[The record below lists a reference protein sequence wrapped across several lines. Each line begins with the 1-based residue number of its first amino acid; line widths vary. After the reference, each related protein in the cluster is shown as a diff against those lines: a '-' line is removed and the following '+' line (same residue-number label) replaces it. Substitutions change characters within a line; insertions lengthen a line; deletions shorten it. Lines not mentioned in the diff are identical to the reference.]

1 MDILYPVRVL
11 KGPEDV
17 FKRQDG
23 RHSHVTFIA
32 TACLRA
38 EELGRYGFG
47 RVVNLRTRHSGLG
60 VTMRDIYIA
69 HSMEFQWIGFG
80 GIPSRFGQLRTTME
94 RRKWKYIV
102 LCLVESKS
110 NCGK

>member
-69 HSMEFQWIGFG
+69 HSMDSNGLVSVASLQDLDSFEQLWSG
-80 GIPSRFGQLRTTME
+80 GNGNTSF
-94 RRKWKYIV
+94 
-102 LCLVESKS
+102 CA
-110 NCGK
+110 